1 MAVVKPRAV
10 TLHIGELEIAGLDP
24 AGRFDVARG
33 LEGELARLLA
43 SEGVPEGLLEGRA
56 VLPQLAL
63 DHGAAAVPLE
73 LGRAV
78 ARALYE
84 GWR

>member
-1 MAVVKPRAV
+1 MTAGPV
-10 TLHIGELEIAGLDP
+10 TLTIDALELSGIAP
-24 AGRFDVARG
+24 AGRFEVARG
-33 LEGELARLLA
+33 IESELARLLG
-43 SEGVPEGLLEGRA
+43 SEGVPPGLLAG
-56 VLPQLAL
+56 
-63 DHGAAAVPLE
+63 GAAPAPLLLDAATAGSPVE

>member
-1 MAVVKPRAV
+1 MKPRAV
-10 TLHIGELEIAGLDP
+10 ELHIGELELSGLDP

-33 LEGELARLLA
+33 IESELARLLA
-43 SEGVPEGLLEGRA
+43 SEGVPPGLLEGRDA
-56 VLPQLAL
+56 LPSLVLDATTAAL
-63 DHGAAAVPLE
+63 PVE

>member
-1 MAVVKPRAV
+1 MRPQAVE
-10 TLHIGELEIAGLDP
+10 LHIGELELAGLDP

-43 SEGVPEGLLEGRA
+43 TEGVPAGLLAGRA
-56 VLPQLAL
+56 VVPELVL
-63 DHGAAAVPLE
+63 DPGAAAVPLE